1 MATNGFLKIGE
12 TTSAVF
18 KKLATYIAVD
28 PVDLSQIHIGRN
40 TLNDSDGNEF
50 NTANPFPTKADGV
63 AGTGITPET
72 GATGSIGWLSS
83 IYKKLT
89 GTLTIS
95 ATSLPLPTGASTETT
110 LSSMS
115 AKLPATLGQKT
126 MANSLPV
133 VLPSDQSLS
142 ANISQIGGQ
151 TVGIEGLPIVSRE
164 SLALANKFF
173 VASIN
178 PTIGTP
184 IALGI
189 AAQNAYAPLAPN
201 ILISASATKRVLLDR
216 LSLYVGAA
224 GTALTSLRIAI
235 RVSTTNKYSSGGTIV
250 SAATTPQR
258 TASTATVRVGTV
270 AIVALAEGVDTQRV
284 FNGII
289 KNAIP
294 IVSEVFTIDFGNEVV
309 SEFQVAGRIHI
320 KIPPV
325 IIPAGGSAMIN
336 IWGPGQTAATTYEG
350 MLYFTEE

>member
-1 MATNGFLKIGE
+1 MPTNSKINIGE
-12 TTSAVF
+12 
-18 KKLATYIAVD
+18 
-28 PVDLSQIHIGRN
+28 SQN
-40 TLNDSDGNEF
+40 
-50 NTANPFPTKADGV
+50 PTKALATFQIAEDAQIKEIQRIALSDADGNVNSTSNPLNVKVDGV

-72 GATGSIGWLSS
+72 GATGVVGWLSS
-83 IYKKLT
+83 IYKRLT
-89 GTLTIS
+89 GTLTVT
-95 ATSLPLPTGASTETT
+95 ATSLPLPTGAATETT

-115 AKLPATLGQKT
+115 TKLPATLGQKT

-173 VASIN
+173 VAPIN

-184 IALGI
+184 VALGI
-189 AAQNAYAPLAPN
+189 PAQNAFNPLAPN
-201 ILISASATKRVLLDR
+201 ILISAGATKQVLLDR
-216 LSLYVGAA
+216 LSLSVGAA
-224 GTALTSLRIAI
+224 GTGLSSLRMAI
-235 RVSTTNKYSSGGTIV
+235 RVSTTDKYSSGGTIR
-250 SAATTPQR
+250 SAGTTPQR
-258 TASTATVRVGTV
+258 TASTATVRVGGPV

-289 KNAIP
+289 KNTIP
-294 IVSEVFTIDFGNEVV
+294 IVSEVFTIDFGNETV
-309 SEFQVAGRIHI
+309 SEFQVPGRIQI